1 MWTIVLPRAWKS
13 GVARFRSAS
22 SPPTMIASRASIAPT
37 SPPDTGASSVR
48 NGGRF
53 VAARFARSRVA
64 AGLMVLM
71 SIASSPSWAPLA
83 MPSGPNMTASTS
95 GVLVTIV
102 TTMSLRS
109 ATSRGVRTAVAPA
122 SASGFARSIV
132 RFVTVTAN
140 PALSALRAIGVPMIP
155 RPTNPTRSI
164 IGLVALDVVIAREEH
179 ASVAA
184 LLGHQERSC
193 LGLVHIHR
201 RDEEIVGH
209 VDEALCACELGRDR
223 LGERVLLE
231 GIDEQR
237 ARLLHQ
243 REEFER
249 FEAALVREEHG
260 GAELLIPFVNLVEEH
275 LRPTSVPH

>member
-164 IGLVALDVVIAREEH
+164 IGLVVLDVVVTREED
-179 ASVAA
+179 AA
-184 LLGHQERSC
+184 IAGLFGHQERSF
-193 LGLVHIHR
+193 LGLIHVHR
-201 RDEEIVGH
+201 GDQELVGN
-209 VDEALCACELGRDR
+209 VDEALRARELVRDG
-223 LGERVLLE
+223 LGERILLE
-231 GIDEQR
+231 GVEEQR
-237 ARLLHQ
+237 ACLLHE

-249 FEAALVREEHG
+249 FETALVRDQHG
-260 GAELLIPFVNLVEEH
+260 GAAALIASMDRIEEH
-275 LRPTSVPH
+275 